1 MGTQF
6 QRLTASRA
14 WRPEVVEADSA
25 WKLKAHHVVSLA
37 RPHLPERIPEVS
49 STRGRSKFVAV
60 VAKDGSWLAASLVPS
75 TQTFR
80 EATALVRVRCRG
92 PHGT

>member
-25 WKLKAHHVVSLA
+25 WKLEAHHVVSHA
-37 RPHLPERIPEVS
+37 RLHLPERIPEVS

-60 VAKDGSWLAASLVPS
+60 AAKDGSWPAPSLVPS

-80 EATALVRVRCRG
+80 ETTALVCVRCRG